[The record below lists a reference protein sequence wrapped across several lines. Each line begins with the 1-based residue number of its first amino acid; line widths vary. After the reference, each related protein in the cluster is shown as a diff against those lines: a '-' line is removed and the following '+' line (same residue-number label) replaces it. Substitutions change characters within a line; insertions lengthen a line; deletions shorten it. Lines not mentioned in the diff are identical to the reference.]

1 MNRLC
6 SILLPA
12 LLAGL
17 FLSACSRKEIPAPKP
32 APTAPPKSKVLN
44 IADATV
50 TADDVVHLKSTG
62 EPFTGTL
69 HEHWAGGKLRRETGM
84 KNGLRHGPMKEWL
97 VNGWLDLTGQFVEG
111 KPDGVFAKFTEDGL
125 QRVETTFEQGREVS
139 REVMQ
144 TAKMKA
150 GITANEAANSKLNET
165 IWKPEAESQVRELTF
180 VKLWDDL
187 RAMKHDWSP
196 LANFD
201 FTKLRIGEL
210 GAARGHD
217 LGIERREMGE
227 ATITLD
233 PAGWRALIK
242 KWRAASIRIIETEWH
257 QASFEPANEGR
268 SARSLFKVVAHVVD
282 EAKQTRHILRAD
294 LRVQWNPKS
303 EAGGRYGVDGMTVE
317 ALTLLSRK
325 GPAPLV
331 TKHVIDVLK
340 DNPGVTPPKSN
351 DINLWGRVYPPSL
364 VLQDLNGDH
373 LPELITGGG
382 NLIYWNRGN
391 FKLEPQELLKG
402 NNGFNHAIVFADF
415 TGDGHVDLFTL
426 NPWKNLEVIPGDGK
440 GNFTPANLESVLPG
454 GLHMKNISCHA
465 VGDVD
470 GDGHLDVFAAQY
482 RSAFKSGVT
491 PSPYYDAKDGHPA
504 YLLLNDGTGRFTDA
518 TARAGLALKRQ
529 RRTYSS
535 SLVDLDGDKDLD
547 LLVVSDF
554 AGMDLYLNDGK
565 GKFTDVTE
573 QLGEHRFSFGMSHS
587 LADFNG
593 DGKLDIYMVGMGST
607 TARRLDGM
615 NLRRQGF
622 KTVQDARTAMGY
634 GNRLFLGDG
643 RGGYRQ
649 APYNEQVARS
659 GWSWGSTPWDFDND
673 GDRDL
678 FVANG
683 HLSGKSCQ
691 DYCTTYWTRWIFE
704 EVKQANPLSDTLIQK
719 SMSRLMSSEISWN
732 GFEHN
737 VLFMNEGGGKFQN
750 IAFLMGVSHESD
762 CRSVVSGDIDNDGRP
777 DLLVV
782 EGVRRGTDQQR
793 EGYIQV
799 IQNLLTTGNHWIGV
813 HLEGQPIGAVV
824 SVVQGGKRQ
833 ILPIVTGDSYNSQHA
848 ASAHFGLGKLESVEA
863 LEVRWPNGKVTLV
876 KNPAIDIYHIIKP

>member
-32 APTAPPKSKVLN
+32 APTAPANSKVLN

-50 TADDVVHLKSTG
+50 TAGLVYIKSTG
-62 EPFTGTL
+62 EQFTGTL
-69 HEHWAGGKLRRETGM
+69 HESWPGGKLRRETGM
-84 KNGLRHGPMKEWL
+84 KSGLRHGSFKEWL
-97 VNGWLDLTGQFVEG
+97 ENGWLDSTGQFVAG
-111 KPDGVFAKFTEDGL
+111 KLDGVHVKFTEDGL
-125 QRVETTFEQGREVS
+125 QRIETTFEHGRKVSQEVK
-139 REVMQ
+139 Q

-150 GITANEAANSKLNET
+150 EWAAKEAANLKLNET
-165 IWKPEAESQVRELTF
+165 VWKPEEESQTREQTF

-187 RAMKHDWSP
+187 RAMKHEWNP
-196 LANFD
+196 LEQFD
-201 FTKLRIGEL
+201 FKSLRIGEL
-210 GAARGHD
+210 GAAHQHD
-217 LGIERREMGE
+217 WGIERREMGG
-227 ATITLD
+227 AKTKLD
-233 PAGWRALIK
+233 PAGWRAMIK

-257 QASFEPANEGR
+257 QASFEPAKEGQP
-268 SARSLFKVVAHVVD
+268 ARSLFKVVAHVVD
-282 EAKQTRHILRAD
+282 EALQTRHILRGD
-294 LRVQWNPKS
+294 LRVQWSPK
-303 EAGGRYGVDGMTVE
+303 RGVDGLFGVEHMTLE
-317 ALTLLSRK
+317 ELTLLSRK
-325 GPAPLV
+325 GPAPFV

-382 NLIYWNRGN
+382 NLVYWNRGG
-391 FKLEPQELLKG
+391 FKLEPKVLLEG

-415 TGDGHVDLFTL
+415 TGDGHLDLFTL
-426 NPWKNLEVIPGDGK
+426 NPRKNLEVIPGDGK
-440 GNFTPANLESVLPG
+440 GKFTPSALESTLPG
-454 GLHMKNISCHA
+454 GAHMENISCHA
-465 VGDVD
+465 VGDID
-470 GDGHLDVFAAQY
+470 GDGDLDVYATQY
-482 RSAFKSGVT
+482 KSAFKNGVT
-491 PSPYYDAKDGHPA
+491 PKPYYDAMDGHPA

-518 TARAGLALKRQ
+518 TAQARLLPKRH
-529 RRTYSS
+529 RRTYSA
-535 SLVDLDGDKDLD
+535 SLVDLDNDHDLD

-573 QLGEHRFSFGMSHS
+573 RLGEHRFSFGMSHS
-587 LADFNG
+587 LADFDG
-593 DGKLDIYMVGMGST
+593 DGNLDIYMVGMGST

-615 NLRRQGF
+615 KLRRQGF
-622 KTVQDARTAMGY
+622 KTVQDARAAMGY

-649 APYNEQVARS
+649 APYNKNVARS

-683 HLSGKSCQ
+683 HLSGKSCE
-691 DYCTTYWTRWIFE
+691 DYCSKYWRRWTFPDE
-704 EVKQANPLSDTLIQK
+704 AQERPLMDLLIQTDMK
-719 SMSRLMSSEISWN
+719 DLTNGEISWN

-737 VLFMNEGGGKFQN
+737 VLFMNEGGGKYTN

-762 CRSVVSGDIDNDGRP
+762 CRSVVSGDLDHDGRP

-799 IQNLLTTGNHWIGV
+799 IQNLLTTGNHWIGT
-813 HLEGQPIGAVV
+813 HLKGQPIGAVV
-824 SVVQGGKRQ
+824 SVVNDGKRQ
-833 ILPIVTGDSYNSQHA
+833 ILPIVTGDSFDSQHA
-848 ASAHFGLGKLESVEA
+848 TSAHFGLGKSKSVEA
-863 LEVRWPNGKVTLV
+863 LEVRWPNGKVTRV
-876 KNPAIDIYHIIKP
+876 KNPAIDKYHIIRP